1 MAENMIAGAY
11 TSKKLYL
18 CDPEKN
24 KSCRKTACQTDCF
37 HTSKKQYSKDG
48 QVYHYNCR
56 TRQIET
62 KESIIKAAAKEE
74 R

>member
-1 MAENMIAGAY
+1 MAENMIVGAY

-24 KSCRKTACQTDCF
+24 KRCRKTHCQTDCF
-37 HTSKKQYSKDG
+37 HTDKKQYSKDG

-56 TRQIET
+56 TKQIET
-62 KESIIKAAAKEE
+62 KESIIAAAKEE